1 MKKKVVIWLFV
12 PILFCVS
19 FNIGADDI
27 KNANDSNLP
36 FSFEL
41 LSDSIKEIVSNRKFI
56 IYDYGHHGKKWCLIY
71 EEGDSYD
78 IKIGTTR
85 NEPHRS
91 VSIIDTMKLMDAYRD
106 LICWGMDTLP
116 NITKDMNRLYPK
128 QWSGFYRSLSVFNQQ
143 SNCIFNSNNAIG
155 FEGFDSIV
163 VNDNFSKLCHLMYW
177 LSAPEI
183 RSLLPG
189 FDDYINKDRL

>member
-1 MKKKVVIWLFV
+1 MKKTVVIMLFI
-12 PILFCVS
+12 PIFILTN
-19 FNIGADDI
+19 FNMGADS
-27 KNANDSNLP
+27 KNNTIDNNLHISLEFLP
-36 FSFEL
+36 
-41 LSDSIKEIVSNRKFI
+41 DSIKEFVLDKRFI

-71 EEGDSYD
+71 EDGYSYN

-85 NEPHRS
+85 NESPNLAS
-91 VSIIDTMKLMDAYRD
+91 KIDTANLVDSYRN

-116 NITKDMNRLYPK
+116 NITKDMDRLYPK
-128 QWSGFYRSLSVFNQQ
+128 QWSGFYRSLSVFNRQ

-155 FEGFDSIV
+155 FEGRDSIHI
-163 VNDNFSKLCHLMYW
+163 NENFSTLCYLMYW

-189 FDDYINKDRL
+189 FDDYIK